1 MRFIRQGIDIVS
13 VRRIGRSIETQG
25 QPFLDRVFTSREQS
39 YCNSKRRKFEHYAA
53 RFAAK
58 EAVVKVLKLPKSTA
72 ILFREIDIRRKATGK
87 PYVVL
92 SKKLMQKAKLASR
105 KFQLEISMS
114 HERDHAIAIAVL
126 VISK

>member
-1 MRFIRQGIDIVS
+1 MDIRQGIDIVS
-13 VRRIGRSIETQG
+13 VGRIRKIMEKSGPAFRRKIFTPAET
-25 QPFLDRVFTSREQS
+25 S
-39 YCNSKRRKFEHYAA
+39 YCEPRRMKYEHYAA

>member
-1 MRFIRQGIDIVS
+1 MEKSGPAF
-13 VRRIGRSIETQG
+13 RRKIFTPAET
-25 QPFLDRVFTSREQS
+25 S
-39 YCNSKRRKFEHYAA
+39 YCEPRRMKYEHYAA

>member
-58 EAVVKVLKLPKSTA
+58 EAVIKTLKAKKKFPVD
-72 ILFREIDIRRKATGK
+72 FREIEIAHEPSGK
-87 PYVVL
+87 PKAVIGPAA
-92 SKKLMQKAKLASR
+92 KKRFKLPSR
-105 KFQLEISMS
+105 SRIEISLS
-114 HERDHAIAIAVL
+114 HERDYAIATAL
-126 VISK
+126 LYTP